1 MAKEQ
6 RWHGDWNA
14 AQPDPDPDAER
25 RFHARDLTWKLLMFG
40 GSPPSRVITL
50 VTDTFGEVGREEAK
64 NFIERWI
71 ENGRPTILY
80 G

>member
-1 MAKEQ
+1 
-6 RWHGDWNA
+6 
-14 AQPDPDPDAER
+14 
-25 RFHARDLTWKLLMFG
+25 MFG